1 MPCAQPLWPR
11 VSEWSRPERPRPTSA
26 WLAEVFLGTYP
37 LPMKP
42 SEYLARNVRATPL
55 NGGNDSPLVRI
66 MDDLPEDMIVFSSDF
81 PHFEGFTEPAK
92 HYADLLA
99 PLDDARRARFLG
111 GTIADVYR
119 RMGDPLTLPN
129 A

>member
-1 MPCAQPLWPR
+1 MTLLLAEVGTGWLPFVHREIDDRATP
-11 VSEWSRPERPRPTSA
+11 
-26 WLAEVFLGTYP
+26 LAEVFLGQYP

-66 MDDLPEDMIVFSSDF
+66 MDDLPDDVIVFSSDF

-92 HYADLLA
+92 HYAELLA

-119 RMGDPLTLPN
+119 RMGDPRALPG

>member
-1 MPCAQPLWPR
+1 MPA
-11 VSEWSRPERPRPTSA
+11 
-26 WLAEVFLGTYP
+26 
-37 LPMKP
+37 
-42 SEYLARNVRATPL
+42 ARNRPAVLLRHVPRRTVGLPLDSRHLLVGDVRCL
-55 NGGNDSPLVRI
+55 RLGGGNDSPLVRI
-66 MDDLPEDMIVFSSDF
+66 IDDLPDEMIVFSSDF
-81 PHFEGFTEPAK
+81 PHFEGFTEPAQ

-119 RMGDPLTLPN
+119 RMGDPLALPG